1 MPVLDRLTSMFSIP
15 RVPTDASR
23 VRAVM
28 QERSILFE
36 TNVLPLDDQ
45 ISTLRRRRAGAI
57 KPWRTPSIRE
67 ALGVPAIFRSVALIS
82 NTCGSLTLKALRKGV
97 LIDDAERPQI
107 IIRPDPNRT
116 PRAFFRDTVYS
127 LATRGEAWWWI
138 AKRDFD
144 GNASALVV
152 IPANEIIVEPNETNR
167 IRPVIRWGNRTMPNA
182 DMRQITYLQEP
193 GELRGFGP
201 LQICG
206 AAVSVAVESQEWAA
220 NFYADGAHAPII
232 IRSAVELGDDPDAP
246 DGLTEAERLS
256 DDWNAK
262 GNNRPRV
269 IDPRIEAV
277 DQLDY
282 NESGAQMLDS
292 RNFQVGEAVRMLGV
306 PGSLLAYAT
315 AGSSLTYQNVGQE
328 LDKLTRTVLLPD
340 YLEPI
345 EQEMS
350 DLLTRSTVSRFNV
363 DGLTRADIKTRW
375 DVYEVAT
382 KVVGVE
388 EAAAWARRVEGF
400 EPGDIEN
407 APVPFSPPQAVPTLI
422 PQNRSLPLMR
432 DVHCDGCGRL
442 AGRFAGAA
450 EVKCS
455 RCGQIVTAA

>member
-1 MPVLDRLTSMFSIP
+1 MSIWTDIRRGFSPVPVADLA
-15 RVPTDASR
+15 RVKN
-23 VRAVM
+23 VM
-28 QERSILFE
+28 QERSVLFE
-36 TNVLPLDDQ
+36 TNVLPLEDQ
-45 ISTLRRRRAGAI
+45 IAAIRRRRAGAY

-82 NTCGSLTLKALRKGV
+82 NTCGSLTLKGLRKGV
-97 LIDDAERPQI
+97 VLDDADRPQI

-116 PRAFFRDTVYS
+116 PRAFIRDTVYS

-144 GNASALVV
+144 GNASALVL
-152 IPANEIIVEPNETNR
+152 IPANEIVVEPSETNR
-167 IRPVIRWGNRTMPNA
+167 IKPTIRWGNRTMPND
-182 DMRQITYLQEP
+182 DMRQITFLQEP

-201 LQICG
+201 LQVCG

-220 NFYADGAHAPII
+220 NFYADGSHAPII
-232 IRSAVELGDDPDAP
+232 IRSAVELGENDD
-246 DGLTEAERLS
+246 GESEAELLA
-256 DDWNAK
+256 DDWGSK

-269 IDPRIEAV
+269 VDPRIEKV
-277 DQLDY
+277 EQL
-282 NESGAQMLDS
+282 NVQEGGAQMLDS

-306 PGSLLAYAT
+306 PSSLLAYST

-328 LDKLTRTVLLPD
+328 LDKFTRTVLLPD

-345 EQEMS
+345 EQEIS
-350 DLLTRSTVSRFNV
+350 DLLTRSTVARFNV
-363 DGLTRADIKTRW
+363 DALTRADIKTRW

-382 KVVGVE
+382 KVVGVD
-388 EAAAWARRVEGF
+388 EAAAWARRSEGF

-407 APVPFSPPQAVPTLI
+407 APVPFSPPQSIPTLI
-422 PQNRSLPLMR
+422 PQERSLAMR
-432 DVHCDGCGRL
+432 DVHCDACGRL

-455 RCGQIVTAA
+455 RCGQLVTAA